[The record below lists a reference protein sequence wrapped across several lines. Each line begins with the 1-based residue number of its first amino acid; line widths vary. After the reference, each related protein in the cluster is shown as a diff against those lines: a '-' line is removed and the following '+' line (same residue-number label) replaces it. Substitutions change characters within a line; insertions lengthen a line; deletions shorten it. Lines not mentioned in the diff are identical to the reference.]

1 MTNEDTFE
9 LVDNTKQQS
18 KLDVREL
25 IYCETIRAAGYT
37 IIPCT
42 PATGTL
48 FITDDNPGFIS
59 GQIRMRGKNEGRYPF
74 HYLEMIDSIFGHEPN
89 TIEVC
94 SRSVPGC
101 NKGGH
106 CFTVDINP
114 DCKPD
119 LVTNGETLEGVP
131 SNEFNRWRCDPP
143 YNEKTAEQMYG
154 TKLPKT
160 SKLLKAGARVCKEGA
175 LLFLLL
181 GPTNYQACPPSAIRI
196 GSIALSII
204 PNNEW
209 RTLNVFLKIDKS
221 DAVQLNPVAGQKPQ
235 LKMRNHS
242 LIDYCSLG

>member
-1 MTNEDTFE
+1 MTDEEISFK
-9 LVDNTKQQS
+9 LVDNTEYQS
-18 KLDVREL
+18 GVDVRKL
-25 IYCETIRAAGYT
+25 ICCETLRAVGYT

-59 GQIRMRGKNEGRYPF
+59 GQVRMRGKNEGRYPYN
-74 HYLEMIDSIFGHEPN
+74 YLDMIDNIFGYEPN

-94 SRSVPGC
+94 SRSVPGGSR
-101 NKGGH
+101 GGN

-119 LVTNGETLEGVP
+119 LVTNGETLEGLP

-143 YNEKTAEQMYG
+143 YNETTAKEMYG

-160 SKLLKAGARVCKEGA
+160 SELLKAGVRVCKEGA
-175 LLFLLL
+175 LMFLLL
-181 GPTNYQACPPSAIRI
+181 GPTNYQSCPAGVIRI
-196 GSIALSII
+196 GSAVLSIV

-209 RTLNVFLKIDKS
+209 RTLNLFLKIGDS
-221 DAVQLNPVAGQKPQ
+221 EPEQLHRSRAKPRQKNQ
-235 LKMRNHS
+235 S
-242 LIDYCSLG
+242 